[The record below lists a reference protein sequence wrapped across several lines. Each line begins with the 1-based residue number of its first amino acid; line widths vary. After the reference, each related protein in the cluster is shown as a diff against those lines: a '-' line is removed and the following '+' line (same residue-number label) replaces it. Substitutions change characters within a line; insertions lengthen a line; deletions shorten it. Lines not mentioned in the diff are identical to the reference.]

1 MIPGLAGIM
10 RRLKERGFGTIF
22 FRNLALLSVLIVL
35 PIVLV
40 AGVAALSFSA
50 FIKSEIVSYS
60 YKSVQSYKALTE
72 AMIADYMVQSHY
84 LSNDSDIE
92 LFLLRK
98 KGEEV
103 YYDRNAIFK
112 SIASQMSIKD
122 YLDSIYIYS
131 NKNGMLISNYGESD
145 YNAFFDHSWME
156 EYQSNTIPSRFWCT
170 FRTGLN
176 NQNQPIPMLSIYK
189 ALGTLNDN
197 QGVIVFNINFEKF
210 SRQFAGQREAN
221 DTALLL
227 VDARS
232 KVLADIW
239 KDGPPVIP
247 PSVLAGLEGSRSYV
261 ESGSAIYYK
270 EPVRYTDWQY
280 ILQVSKSMYHQSV
293 RSLQGW
299 MLLILAVWLLATVVI
314 AILISRR
321 IYRPVRKILGVV
333 GGFVPLAEE
342 NPALQ
347 KDEEAFILHTIQK
360 ALKESESA
368 GEQLAE
374 RIAMLKKAQS
384 IALQSQIN
392 PHFLHNTLDTINWS
406 AMRLTGGKNETSTM
420 IAQLAAMLRYSLEHA
435 DVLVPLEK
443 ELKHI
448 RTYLELQKHRYQNK
462 FEVEWDIT
470 DEVRSCLV
478 IRIMLQPVLENAI
491 YHGIKP
497 LEDKGRIHIS
507 ARRNGENLEIK
518 VKDFGVG
525 MSPQKV
531 HKLNSLMQEADIQEK
546 AHLGIPNVNQR
557 IRLFFGAQYGI
568 ALSSREQQG
577 TEVLI
582 RLPYAEG
589 PPIE

>member
-40 AGVAALSFSA
+40 AGVSALSFSA
-50 FIKSEIVSYS
+50 FIKSEIISYS
-60 YKSVQSYKALTE
+60 YKSVQGYKDLTE
-72 AMIADYMVQSHY
+72 SMITDYMVQSHH
-84 LSNDSDIE
+84 LANDSDIE

-98 KGEEV
+98 KDGEI

-122 YLDSIYIYS
+122 YLDSIYIFS
-131 NKNGMLISNYGESD
+131 NKSGMLISNYGESD
-145 YNAFFDHSWME
+145 YDAFFDHSWME
-156 EYQSNTIPSRFWCT
+156 EYQSNTIPGRFWCT

-176 NQNQPIPMLSIYK
+176 NQNQPTPMLSIYK
-189 ALGTLNDN
+189 ALGTMNDN
-197 QGVIVFNINFEKF
+197 QGVIVFNINFGKF
-210 SRQFAGQREAN
+210 SRQFAGKRGDN

-227 VDARS
+227 VDAKSR
-232 KVLADIW
+232 VLADIW
-239 KDGPPVIP
+239 KDRPTEIP
-247 PSVLAGLEGSRSYV
+247 PSVLAGLEEGRSYM

-270 EPVRYTDWQY
+270 EAVRHTDWRY
-280 ILQVSKSMYHQSV
+280 ILQVSKSMYYQNV

-299 MLLILAVWLLATVVI
+299 MLLILGVWLLATVVI

-321 IYRPVRKILGVV
+321 IYRPVRNILSAV
-333 GGFVPLAEE
+333 GGFVPYTEE
-342 NPALQ
+342 NASLQ
-347 KDEEAFILHTIQK
+347 KDEEAFIVHTIQK
-360 ALKESESA
+360 ALKENDSVS
-368 GEQLAE
+368 EQLAE

-420 IAQLAAMLRYSLEHA
+420 ITQLAAMLRYSLESTDA
-435 DVLVPLEK
+435 LVPLEK

-448 RTYLELQKHRYQNK
+448 HTYLDLQKHRYQNK
-462 FEVEWDIT
+462 FEVEWDIAE
-470 DEVRSCLV
+470 EVRGCLV

-497 LEDKGRIHIS
+497 LEDRGRIQIS
-507 ARRNGENLEIK
+507 ARKNEDNLEIK
-518 VKDFGVG
+518 IMDFGVG
-525 MSPQKV
+525 MSPQKL

-557 IRLFFGAQYGI
+557 IQLFFGAQYGI
-568 ALSSREQQG
+568 SLSSREQHG

-582 RLPYAEG
+582 RLPYVET
-589 PPIE
+589 ID

>member
-50 FIKSEIVSYS
+50 FIKSEIISYS
-60 YKSVQSYKALTE
+60 YKSVQGYKDLTE
-72 AMIADYMVQSHY
+72 SMIADYMVQSHY

-98 KGEEV
+98 RGEEA

-112 SIASQMSIKD
+112 SIAAQMSIKD

-131 NKNGMLISNYGESD
+131 NKSGALISNYGESD
-145 YNAFFDHSWME
+145 YSVFFDHSWME
-156 EYQSNTIPSRFWCT
+156 EYQSNTIPGRFWCT

-176 NQNQPIPMLSIYK
+176 NQNQPTPMLSIYK

-197 QGVIVFNINFEKF
+197 QGVIVFNINFGKF
-210 SRQFAGQREAN
+210 SKQFAGQREAN

-227 VDARS
+227 VDANS

-239 KDGPPVIP
+239 REGPPDIP
-247 PSVLAGLEGSRSYV
+247 SGVLAGLDEGRSYM

-270 EPVRYTDWQY
+270 EPLRYTDWQY

-299 MLLILAVWLLATVVI
+299 MLLILALWLMATVVI

-321 IYRPVRKILGVV
+321 IYRPVRKILGAV
-333 GGFVPLAEE
+333 GAFVPLAEE
-342 NPALQ
+342 NPSLQ
-347 KDEEAFILHTIQK
+347 KDEEAFIIHTIQK
-360 ALKESESA
+360 VLKENESA
-368 GEQLAE
+368 GEQLAK

-420 IAQLAAMLRYSLEHA
+420 INQLAAMLRYSLENA
-435 DVLVPLEK
+435 DALVPLEK

-448 RTYLELQKHRYQNK
+448 HTYLDLQKHRYQNK
-462 FEVEWDIT
+462 FEVEWDIA
-470 DEVRSCLV
+470 DEVRGCLV

-491 YHGIKP
+491 YHGVKP
-497 LEDKGRIHIS
+497 LEDNGRIQIS
-507 ARRNGENLEIK
+507 ARKNGENLEIK
-518 VKDFGVG
+518 VKDSGVG
-525 MSPQKV
+525 MSQQKL
-531 HKLNSLMQEADIQEK
+531 HKLISLMQEADIREK

-557 IRLFFGAQYGI
+557 IRLFFGAEYGI
-568 ALSSREQQG
+568 SLSSKEQQG

-582 RLPYAEG
+582 RLPYTEG
-589 PPIE
+589 SLIE